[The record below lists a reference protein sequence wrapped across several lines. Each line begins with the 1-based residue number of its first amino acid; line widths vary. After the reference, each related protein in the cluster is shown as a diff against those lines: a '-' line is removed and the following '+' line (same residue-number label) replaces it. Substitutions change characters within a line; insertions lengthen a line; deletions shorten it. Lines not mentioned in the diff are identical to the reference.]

1 MFLSTIEFV
10 CGLLIGLVVQLCN
23 INQKLEIAIQAVELN
38 KIKIKIKYK
47 SSKLPSERKYAD
59 DVENLWK
66 DFKKFFDTKSVLDP
80 DFSFTKVATQIREL
94 RIANSALNN
103 FYQRKINPRKITVE
117 AVREWVDKEKGKEN
131 DGVNNNDNDNDM

>member
-10 CGLLIGLVVQLCN
+10 CGLLIGLVVGHLLHYKTYIQLCN

-38 KIKIKIKYK
+38 KIKIKSK

-66 DFKKFFDTKSVLDP
+66 DLKNSLIRNLSWTRTFHLPKWLLKSA
-80 DFSFTKVATQIREL
+80 SYAGGK
-94 RIANSALNN
+94 AL
-103 FYQRKINPRKITVE
+103 PTLH
-117 AVREWVDKEKGKEN
+117 
-131 DGVNNNDNDNDM
+131 